1 MCHCKPMNKRKM
13 EVRVELQRV
22 LHEKLSISD
31 KGLLETK
38 AKEFKKVRDHGRRST
53 PKLRKDI

>member
-1 MCHCKPMNKRKM
+1 M